1 MLTTQC
7 CITSLIWPSN
17 IGYGRI
23 KHFPR
28 PSELAKYHAGPSVGY
43 ELSLTRGGKALSS
56 HRTLR
61 VARKHITNKLE
72 SLDSGSSV
80 PWSLF
85 RAGSV
90 ARMGCVGS
98 FHLSPVTKPA
108 DCIGKH
114 NTSHKTGYSAMLQ

>member
-1 MLTTQC
+1 M
-7 CITSLIWPSN
+7 IN
-17 IGYGRI
+17 
-23 KHFPR
+23 FPR
-28 PSELAKYHAGPSVGY
+28 PSELAEHHTGPSIGY
-43 ELSLTRGGKALSS
+43 ELSLTREGKALSS

-90 ARMGCVGS
+90 AHMGCVGP

-114 NTSHKTGYSAMLQ
+114 IASHNNGYSALLQ